1 MRTCTCVE
9 WHMFLHSSPDG
20 RSIFPLDQHPDP
32 ALQGENM
39 KLSTLFMKVS
49 ALSLPWLVAL
59 PSWSQ
64 SPPAGNA
71 RAQPPTAV
79 AAQPAIIVQLP
90 PNSPNGGLNAAPR
103 PPQVAP
109 VSPGHDTYS
118 STGATWGGRPPRTV
132 PAGGSRATT
141 TACVVAWCA
150 NAIDAS
156 PLLHAAAFR
165 VTLQHPPAGCT
176 SCAGSQ
182 PASCTIRRWP
192 VGQAVAATVPW
203 PATAFRAHAPP
214 TPQPGC

>member
-9 WHMFLHSSPDG
+9 WHMFLHSSTDG
-20 RSIFPLDQHPDP
+20 RSIFPLDLRPNP

-118 STGATWGGRPPRTV
+118 STGAV
-132 PAGGSRATT
+132 PASSSSTTYSSSGRIQSNNDCVRGG
-141 TACVVAWCA
+141 VVRKC
-150 NAIDAS
+150 N
-156 PLLHAAAFR
+156 
-165 VTLQHPPAGCT
+165 
-176 SCAGSQ
+176 
-182 PASCTIRRWP
+182 
-192 VGQAVAATVPW
+192 
-203 PATAFRAHAPP
+203 
-214 TPQPGC
+214 